1 MPTNISVELR
11 EYFISLSCVV
21 VGVGYS
27 EYDAFTSVRVAL
39 TASDTGNIWF
49 YVVGGFLIASF
60 SCVFVVLV
68 IFVCWKCRDIRT

>member
-1 MPTNISVELR
+1 MQ
-11 EYFISLSCVV
+11 YLSGIEGTFHCVV

-39 TASDTGNIWF
+39 TPSDTGKIWF

>member
-1 MPTNISVELR
+1 MQ
-11 EYFISLSCVV
+11 YLSGIEGTFHCVV

-39 TASDTGNIWF
+39 TPSDTGKIWL
-49 YVVGGFLIASF
+49 YVVGGCSIASF

-68 IFVCWKCRDIRT
+68 VLVCLKCRDIYG